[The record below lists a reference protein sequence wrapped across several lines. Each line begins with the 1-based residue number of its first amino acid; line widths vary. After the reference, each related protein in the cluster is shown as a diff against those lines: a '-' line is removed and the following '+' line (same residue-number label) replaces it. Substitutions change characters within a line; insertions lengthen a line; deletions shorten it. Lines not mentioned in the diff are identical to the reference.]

1 VSHMQLEQEW
11 ACESGERAT
20 YDRLGWSGEQTTY
33 DRLGW
38 SGEDVWQRDGLRG
51 DFYRIIL

>member
-51 DFYRIIL
+51 DFYIIIL